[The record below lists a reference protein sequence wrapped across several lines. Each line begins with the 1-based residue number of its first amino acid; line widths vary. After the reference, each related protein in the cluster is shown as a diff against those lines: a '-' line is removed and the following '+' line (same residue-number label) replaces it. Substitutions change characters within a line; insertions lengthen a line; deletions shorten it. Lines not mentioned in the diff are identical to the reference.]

1 MPFTPSNDFWRD
13 VLNQMRIEK
22 LVIPTPFPVGP
33 INVYL
38 VVDDPITLVD
48 TGPKTDQ
55 AVAVLREQ
63 LRKLG
68 FKTEDVKRVVLT
80 HTHEDH
86 CGLAGAVQRESGARV
101 YVHEW
106 EFQNVSEHR
115 HTRVDLDLLKCAGA
129 PDEEFEGMAARY
141 QLIHS
146 LADAVDDVE
155 AYRDEQEF
163 VFASGALRVI
173 HTPGHT
179 PGSSCLLR
187 EGARLL
193 LSGDTILK
201 NITPNPVLNRDP
213 INPNRRFPSLGEYL
227 VSLARI
233 RALAPTLIKTSHG
246 DDVIDYEEHFH
257 RLVRHIHGRLAK
269 VIGLV
274 PKQGITAW
282 EMSRLMFPDAR
293 DINRFLAVS
302 EAVANLDLAVAEG
315 KLRVERKG
323 DIEVY
328 AGATS

>member
-1 MPFTPSNDFWRD
+1 
-13 VLNQMRIEK
+13 MRIEK

-55 AVAVLREQ
+55 AAAALREQ
-63 LRKLG
+63 LGRLG
-68 FKTEDVKRVVLT
+68 FKTEDIRRIVLT

-86 CGLAGAVQRESGARV
+86 CGMAGTLRRESGASV
-101 YVHEW
+101 HVHEW
-106 EFQNVSEHR
+106 ELQNISDHC
-115 HTRVDLDLLKCAGA
+115 HTRVDPGLLRLAGA
-129 PDEEFEGMAARY
+129 PEDELEAMSARY
-141 QLIHS
+141 QLIQR
-146 LADAVDDVE
+146 LAEAVEDVE

-163 VFASGALRVI
+163 VFASGSLRVI

-187 EGARLL
+187 EGTRLL

-213 INPNRRFPSLGEYL
+213 VNSDRRFPSLGEYL

-233 RALAPTLIKTSHG
+233 RALAPTLIKASHG
-246 DDVIDYEEHFH
+246 DDVTDYEEHFH
-257 RLVRHIHGRLAK
+257 RLVRHIHERLAK
-269 VIGLV
+269 VISLV
-274 PKQGITAW
+274 PKHGATAW
-282 EMSRLMFPDAR
+282 DMSKMMFPKAN

-302 EAVANLDLAVAEG
+302 EAVAHLDLAVAEG
-315 KLRVERKG
+315 KLRIELNGEVEIYSK
-323 DIEVY
+323 
-328 AGATS
+328 